1 MKRILFCLSLIA
13 ALLVS
18 LSGCAPILGRTY
30 SAETPHISNA
40 GGTADDALSA
50 DSFESLVGA
59 LLSCIA
65 RHEESCS
72 IQLVW
77 PEEDPTELIRDACR
91 EITETEPLGI
101 YAVEDI
107 SFDVVR
113 IVSYYEAAFTV
124 SYLRSEEEMGTLR
137 SAVGTYGVRQA
148 LSESLAAFRTTL
160 TLNTTYYTGDR
171 AAVEALVRQVYEEQ
185 PMSALGLQSVTVE
198 FYPEEGSNRILVL
211 AFDYGL
217 DPEVLADRQA
227 ELRAQVRAVT
237 AEGSTTE
244 KARALCQNLYESAS
258 YAAPEGAP
266 PFCASAWDALCGGAG
281 SDESFAL
288 AFACLCRMQG
298 VECAVVRGSRGGI
311 PWVWNS
317 VRDADGTLYCVDTS
331 RGVGPETENQ
341 FKSAGYA
348 WE

>member
-1 MKRILFCLSLIA
+1 MKRILFCLSLTA

-30 SAETPHISNA
+30 SAEAPHVSNA
-40 GGTADDALSA
+40 GAAENALSA

-65 RHEESCS
+65 RHEEDCS

-77 PEEDPTELIRDACR
+77 PEEDPTELIRAACE

-113 IVSYYEAAFTV
+113 IVSYYEAAFTIR
-124 SYLRSEEEMGTLR
+124 YLHTEEEMGTLR
-137 SAVGTYGVRQA
+137 NAVGTYGVRQA
-148 LSESLAAFRTTL
+148 LSEALAAFRTTL

-171 AAVEALVRQVYEEQ
+171 AAIEALVRQAYEEQ

-198 FYPEEGSNRILVL
+198 FYPEEGSNRILAL
-211 AFDYGL
+211 TFDYGQ
-217 DPEVLADRQA
+217 DTEALAARQA
-227 ELRAQVRAVT
+227 ELRAHVRSVT
-237 AEGSTTE
+237 AEGSAAE
-244 KARALCQNLYESAS
+244 KARTLCQSLYGNAT
-258 YAAPEGAP
+258 YAAPEGTP
-266 PFCASAWDALCGGAG
+266 PFCASAWDALCGGGG

-288 AFACLCRMQG
+288 AFACLCRAQG
-298 VECAVVRGSRGGI
+298 IECAVIRGTRGGTA
-311 PWVWNS
+311 WVWNA
-317 VRDADGTLYCVDTS
+317 VTDAEGTVYHVDAA
-331 RGVGPETENQ
+331 RGIGPETENQ